1 MQTVMSIFFFW
12 TYSSPNVID
21 TGPSF
26 FNKSNH
32 CIKPATRFITHYHT
46 LHVFNVLSTFKHS
59 QNMMLSRVN
68 TYNFYS
74 NVKEIKKISVN
85 QLFRQRVMASMIF
98 THGDNPK
105 LLSDHVLTIFRR
117 CDFLP
122 KYTQIH
128 FKLYYFYYFEM
139 LYE

>member
-1 MQTVMSIFFFW
+1 
-12 TYSSPNVID
+12 
-21 TGPSF
+21 
-26 FNKSNH
+26 
-32 CIKPATRFITHYHT
+32 
-46 LHVFNVLSTFKHS
+46 
-59 QNMMLSRVN
+59 MLSRVN

-85 QLFRQRVMASMIF
+85 QLFRQQVMASMIF

-117 CDFLP
+117 VTFYPNTP
-122 KYTQIH
+122 KYN